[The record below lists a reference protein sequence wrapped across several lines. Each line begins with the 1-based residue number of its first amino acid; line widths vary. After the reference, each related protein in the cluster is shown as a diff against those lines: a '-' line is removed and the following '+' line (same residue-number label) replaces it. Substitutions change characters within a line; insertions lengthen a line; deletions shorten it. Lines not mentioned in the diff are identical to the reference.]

1 MQVLAETDFQC
12 GGDHAQTHEWKGYG
26 LKLHVTKGSTASFIA
41 RVVHSTKFILP
52 EETELVSPIY
62 WVTSIG
68 DTLGPVKV
76 EIQHAIDIKKNA
88 ELSGLGSAMYK
99 VERPE
104 ESYQFNM
111 AEGHFSYESSFG
123 QIELEFSNW
132 FFALIRKARR
142 MLGWDKFHARLY
154 YYNTSIVECTAH
166 LVIVPDVD
174 ACLVSQWTNMLVSI
188 VYYYYYRI

>member
-1 MQVLAETDFQC
+1 MQVLAETMFQY

-26 LKLHVTKGSTASFIA
+26 LKLHVTKGSTASFKA
-41 RVVHSTKFILP
+41 RIVHSTKFILP

-76 EIQHAIDIKKNA
+76 EIQHAIDIKKDA
-88 ELSGLGSAMYK
+88 ELSGLGSAVYR
-99 VERPE
+99 VQRSED
-104 ESYQFNM
+104 SYRFNM

-123 QIELEFSNW
+123 QIELEFSDR

-154 YYNTSIVECTAH
+154 YYNTSIVEFTAH

-174 ACLVSQWTNMLVSI
+174 ACLVS
-188 VYYYYYRI
+188 